1 MVEFFILEVCYQ
13 AVYGT
18 GDDLQVRGGCV
29 LLKYDHDVLRYRI
42 GGTRGVPVRAHPMN
56 VCSAGCKENKH
67 T

>member
-42 GGTRGVPVRAHPMN
+42 GGTRGVTRPSTPDECMLCRMQR
-56 VCSAGCKENKH
+56 E
-67 T
+67 